1 MIKIGPVQ
9 ECTKVVKRRDYLS
22 TAYDY
27 KNSKKKKKNF
37 FNHDDEIHRKYM
49 KYIDRL
55 IIIN

>member
-27 KNSKKKKKNF
+27 KNSKKKKKIF
-37 FNHDDEIHRKYM
+37 LIMTM
-49 KYIDRL
+49 KFIE
-55 IIIN
+55 NT